1 MAAQLEITALFTY
14 PVKSCRAIPHREIAL
29 DDWGMSWDRRWMV
42 VDAEGQFL
50 TQRTYPRMA
59 QIDVAISAEALSIH
73 APGQPV
79 LRVPLDAERSPL
91 TQVVVW
97 RDATEAWDEG
107 DAAADW
113 FSRFLGDSV
122 RMVRMPDDFVRP
134 VNPKYATKPSR
145 VSFADAYPVL
155 VASEESLADLN
166 RRLGER
172 GARPVTMDR
181 FRPNF
186 VVRGAEA
193 WAEDGWRQLRCGD
206 LLLDVVKPCT
216 RCPITTTD
224 QSTGEIPEP
233 GEPLATL
240 ATFRRWEGS
249 VIFAQNVIHRS
260 PGILKV
266 GDVLEVV
273 V

>member
-155 VASEESLADLN
+155 VASEESTARRTGRSSGHNGSVSSKLRRARRGGVGG
-166 RRLGER
+166 RRLAATALWRFIVGCREALHPMPHNYHGPIHR
-172 GARPVTMDR
+172 RNSRAWRTSSHAGNLSPLGRQRDLRPKRD
-181 FRPNF
+181 
-186 VVRGAEA
+186 
-193 WAEDGWRQLRCGD
+193 
-206 LLLDVVKPCT
+206 
-216 RCPITTTD
+216 
-224 QSTGEIPEP
+224 SPEP
-233 GEPLATL
+233 GNIEGG
-240 ATFRRWEGS
+240 RR
-249 VIFAQNVIHRS
+249 A
-260 PGILKV
+260 
-266 GDVLEVV
+266 
-273 V
+273 